1 LREIDGLQTDN
12 YRNFRWTTVR
22 FVRRGDLLKLEYA
35 LHCLVEPDFP
45 YWAYKLATEYVAR
58 YTSHSGSGIAAE
70 SVSMLLE
77 VAEFWCQ
84 YYVERS
90 LSDKF
95 SDRPCG

>member
-22 FVRRGDLLKLEYA
+22 FVRSGDLLKLEYA

-45 YWAYKLATEYVAR
+45 YWAYKLAAKYVAR

-77 VAEFWCQ
+77 VAEFWCHTN
-84 YYVERS
+84 S
-90 LSDKF
+90 
-95 SDRPCG
+95 P